1 MGSVTSDLESGRS
14 KSASSPKIA
23 ICFRKNTSQQIADI
37 VGISKVSAF
46 RFLRSIL
53 IMKKES
59 TSGPYNC
66 SMRSKNW
73 HSYKDGAQ
81 TFEMVSKI

>member
-14 KSASSPKIA
+14 KSASSPKIV
-23 ICFRKNTSQQIADI
+23 ICFRKNSSQQIADI

-59 TSGPYNC
+59 TRWAPQLLNEEQKLALIL
-66 SMRSKNW
+66 RRRAN
-73 HSYKDGAQ
+73 
-81 TFEMVSKI
+81 F